1 MHLVAFYE
9 MVDRRNR
16 SGHGNAEP
24 VKRGRDRE
32 PVPTSHMKAIAYA
45 RYGPPEVLHLA
56 DVSTPV
62 PKPDEILIRVRAAEA
77 TKADCEM
84 RSFRFS
90 VRWFWLPLRVALGIR
105 RPRRQILGAYFAGEV
120 ARVGQ
125 DVADFTV
132 GDQVFGTSGLGLGA
146 YGEFV
151 AVPARATIVD
161 KPRNMSFTDAAAV
174 PMGGLNALHFMRL
187 ARIRP
192 GDHVLILAAAGSIG
206 AHAVQIAKA
215 MGAEVTGVDHGT
227 KAEFLRRVGA
237 DHVVDYRTQD
247 ALAVAGRYD
256 VVFDMVPGTSLNA
269 AIRARRPGGRYLK
282 GNPRLS
288 ILLRAAF
295 VRRFTSK
302 TATCAFAR
310 ETKDELR
317 ALTAMIEAGAI
328 ASIVDRVLP
337 MHDAA
342 EAHRLVESE
351 ARRGAIVLAIGPETA
366 EPAAAR

>member
-1 MHLVAFYE
+1 MVKQSETSGVAF
-9 MVDRRNR
+9 
-16 SGHGNAEP
+16 
-24 VKRGRDRE
+24 
-32 PVPTSHMKAIAYA
+32 MKAITYE

-56 DVSTPV
+56 DRHTPV
-62 PKPDEILIRVRAAEA
+62 PGGDEVLIKVRAAEA

-90 VRWFWLPLRVALGIR
+90 VRWFWLPLRLALGVR
-105 RPRRQILGAYFAGEV
+105 RPRRQVLGSYFAGEV
-120 ARVGQ
+120 AGVGR
-125 DVADFTV
+125 DVTAFTV
-132 GDQVFGTSGLGLGA
+132 GDPVFGTSGLRLGA

-151 AVPARATIVD
+151 AVPARATIVE

-187 ARIRP
+187 ARIQP
-192 GDHVLILAAAGSIG
+192 GDHVLILAAGGSIG

-215 MGAEVTGVDHGT
+215 MGAEVTGVDSGT
-227 KAEFLRRVGA
+227 KAEFLRRLGA
-237 DHVVDYRTQD
+237 DHVVDYRTED
-247 ALAVAGRYD
+247 ALARAGRYD
-256 VVFDMVPGTSLNA
+256 VVFDMVPGTSFSA
-269 AIRARRPGGRYLK
+269 AIRALRPGGRYMN

-288 ILLRAAF
+288 ILLRAPF

-310 ETKDELR
+310 ETRDELL
-317 ALTAMIEAGAI
+317 AVKAMIEAGAI

-337 MHDAA
+337 MADAA

-351 ARRGAIVLAIGPETA
+351 ARRGAIVLAIGSRSA
-366 EPAAAR
+366 